1 MNQFAVFRA
10 ETSSRTWALGAAI
23 IFSALCLAAWT
34 GSHVV
39 WSMIFGGLLALLAW
53 TDLRTETVP
62 DGLTIALVLTG
73 MSYTISVGS
82 PVLGPVAGIAILL
95 TLGLLQERYSP
106 DKGWFGSGDFFL
118 ASGILAWLGNSGAL
132 ETVLFASFF
141 ICLHAILQRRT
152 SIALAPSLSAAALL
166 HWLGGPIL

>member
-1 MNQFAVFRA
+1 MNLSAMFPPEKGNQN
-10 ETSSRTWALGAAI
+10 WAIGAAI
-23 IFSALCLAAWT
+23 VLSALCLAAWT
-34 GSHVV
+34 GSYVV
-39 WSMIFGGLLALLAW
+39 WSIIFGGLLAMLAW

-62 DGLTIALVLTG
+62 DGLTLALVLAG

-82 PVLGPVAGIAILL
+82 PLLGPVAGIATLL
-95 TLGLLQERYSP
+95 TLGLIQDRYSP
-106 DKGWFGSGDFFL
+106 DKGWFGSGDYFL
-118 ASGILAWLGNSGAL
+118 LSGIIAWLGYSGML

-166 HWLGGPIL
+166 HWFGGPIL